1 MAQKTSKTSKF
12 LKAVLSTVITLVL
25 LWAVLY
31 IQNNYFNKPDP
42 VPAPIPD
49 PDPPVV
55 QVIDE
60 DGIYTSK
67 EDVALYIHTYNKL
80 PKNFITKNQAKK
92 YGWSS
97 GGLDKYY
104 ENGCIGGDVF
114 GNKEG
119 LLPAKEGRIWYECD
133 IDTLHQ
139 KKRGS
144 KRIVFSSDGLIYYTG
159 DHYESFELLYGNPE
173 R

>member
-1 MAQKTSKTSKF
+1 MAQETSKTSKF

-80 PKNFITKNQAKK
+80 PKNFITKKQAKK

-104 ENGCIGGDVF
+104 ENGCIGGDVSAIKRDF
-114 GNKEG
+114 FRQRKAASGTSVILILSIRKKEVQNA
-119 LLPAKEGRIWYECD
+119 L
-133 IDTLHQ
+133 
-139 KKRGS
+139 
-144 KRIVFSSDGLIYYTG
+144 FS
-159 DHYESFELLYGNPE
+159 PQMA
-173 R
+173 